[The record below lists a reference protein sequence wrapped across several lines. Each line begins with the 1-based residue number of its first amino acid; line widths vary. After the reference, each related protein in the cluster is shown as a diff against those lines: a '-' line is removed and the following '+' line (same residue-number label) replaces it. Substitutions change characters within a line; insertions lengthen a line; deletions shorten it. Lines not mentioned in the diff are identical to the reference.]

1 MNTPTADDVLAKL
14 GLQTR
19 TTARDYVFP
28 ALGIFGLGMLIGA
41 GIVAVSVPTV
51 REQLRTGMRRAGSKM
66 RDMGE
71 QAREKMEMAR
81 EKMEDAAEQIKERVT
96 GGNGRSQQ
104 GQGQGQGEDFQ
115 SMTREQLFE
124 RAKSMNVQTRANM
137 SKNEII
143 DALNAR

>member
-1 MNTPTADDVLAKL
+1 MNTPTADEVLAKL

-19 TTARDYVFP
+19 MSARDYVFP

-71 QAREKMEMAR
+71 QAREKMEAAR
-81 EKMEDAAEQIKERVT
+81 EKVEDAAEHIKERVT
-96 GGNGRSQQ
+96 GGNGRSV
-104 GQGQGQGEDFQ
+104 EDFQ

-124 RAKSMNVQTRANM
+124 RAKSMNVQTRTNM

-143 DALNAR
+143 EALSAG

>member
-1 MNTPTADDVLAKL
+1 MNTPTADEVLAKL

-19 TTARDYVFP
+19 LSARDYVFP

-51 REQLRTGMRRAGSKM
+51 REQLRTGIRRAGSKM

-81 EKMEDAAEQIKERVT
+81 EKVEDAAEQIKDRVT
-96 GGNGRSQQ
+96 GGNGRSQAD
-104 GQGQGQGEDFQ
+104 DFQ

-124 RAKSMNVQTRANM
+124 RAKSMNVQTRTNM

>member
-19 TTARDYVFP
+19 MTARDYVFP
-28 ALGIFGLGMLIGA
+28 ALGLFGLGMLVGA
-41 GIVAVSVPTV
+41 GIVAISVPTV
-51 REQLRTGMRRAGSKM
+51 REQLKTGIRRAGSKV

-81 EKMEDAAEQIKERVT
+81 DKMEDAAGQIKERVT

-104 GQGQGQGEDFQ
+104 GGDDFQ
-115 SMTREQLFE
+115 SMTREQLLE

-137 SKNEII
+137 SKNELI

>member
-1 MNTPTADDVLAKL
+1 MNTPTADEVLAKL

-19 TTARDYVFP
+19 MSARDYVFP

-51 REQLRTGMRRAGSKM
+51 REQLRTGLRRAGSKM
-66 RDMGE
+66 RDMSE

-81 EKMEDAAEQIKERVT
+81 EKVEDAAEQIKERVT
-96 GGNGRSQQ
+96 GGNGR
-104 GQGQGQGEDFQ
+104 GQAAEDFQ

-143 DALNAR
+143 DALSAR